1 MQRIEDRQ
9 DALRRIDAMIESR
22 KDFLPALPQILTR
35 VQTAIVDPRTS
46 ARQLAAL
53 ILEEPTL
60 TAKVLKLANSAFY
73 SVSNRP
79 ITTITNA
86 IVQIGFEAIRNLV
99 LSMKISG
106 MLKNLPSARNNQIV
120 WRHSLCTALCAQRLA
135 RKMNM
140 RMPEEAF
147 VSGLLHDIGKLVL
160 AECFP
165 EHYAQVLRYIKAEN
179 IDCLKAEKKLL
190 RVDHT
195 LAGYTVAKHWHFSQ
209 HIATA
214 IRDHEF
220 DERDP
225 ASSLSVTELVRV
237 VRVAN
242 KLAIYMFGGQEGEP
256 MVSFSEIRAC
266 AVEMLHI
273 DGDYLVEVVDKVQK
287 GVSDVAGILDL
298 LVDPEAAGHEEVT
311 SSSEYRQQGEQ
322 LRFLLK
328 ISESGMTHNELN
340 ALLTE
345 TIFDFY
351 EVLRLQHTFLLFA
364 TRDRKQLDARFGFG
378 HQARQL
384 QKTLQIQ
391 TDLPN
396 DVAARAFLDNAMI
409 VVNATN
415 MHEFSRL
422 SETNLLSQLGTFNV
436 VAAPIR
442 LESKAVGVLVASRH
456 FEHPT
461 FTGEEARIVNSFSM
475 AVSQVLARSYR
486 RQKTG
491 EGHALPQP

>member
-60 TAKVLKLANSAFY
+60 TAKVLKLANSVYY

-120 WRHSLCTALCAQRLA
+120 WRHSLCTALCAQKLG
-135 RKMNM
+135 RKMGM

-165 EHYAQVLRYIKAEN
+165 EHYAQVLRFMKSET
-179 IDCLKAEKKLL
+179 IDCLKAERKIL

-195 LAGYTVAKHWHFSQ
+195 VAGYAVAKHWHFSQ

-220 DERDP
+220 DEKDP
-225 ASSLSVTELVRV
+225 GSSASSTDLVRV

-273 DGDYLVEVVDKVQK
+273 DGDYLVDVVDKVQK

-298 LVDPEAAGHEEVT
+298 LVDPEAEGDEDVT
-311 SSSEYRQQGEQ
+311 ASTEYRRQSDQ

-328 ISESGMTHNELN
+328 ISEAGMSHTELN
-340 ALLTE
+340 PLLSE

-351 EVLRLQHTFLLFA
+351 EVLHLQHTFLLFA

-384 QKTLQIQ
+384 QKTLHIQ

-396 DVAARAFLDNAMI
+396 DVAARAFLDNTM
-409 VVNATN
+409 VVVSATN
-415 MHEFSRL
+415 MHEFSRI
-422 SETNLLSQLGTFNV
+422 SEANLLSQLGTFNV
-436 VAAPIR
+436 VVTPIR
-442 LESKAVGVLVASRH
+442 LEDRTVGVLVASRH
-456 FEHPT
+456 FEHPI
-461 FTGEEARIVNSFSM
+461 FTGEEARIVNSFAM

-491 EGHALPQP
+491 GGHALQEP